1 MSDRARA
8 LVLVHGWN
16 ATAYQILNPGISHW
30 FAAAGDAVVG
40 YVARAGV
47 RVVAGAPVAA
57 GDRLA
62 EVTREFEADAHAAG
76 ERVCY
81 FGAEARL
88 EALLARSPSHAF
100 VLLGAQPAWD
110 PAGWQQATARP
121 SLRAQL
127 HRARNKGVEVREL
140 PPAEAEAD
148 PSLRRCLADWLE
160 TRGLPPLHFLVEP
173 ETLERLDDR
182 RIFAARRPGGTD
194 GFLVASPVPARH
206 GWLIEQ
212 FVRSPGAPN
221 GTVEL
226 LIDAAVRTLAAE
238 GAGYLTLGL
247 APLAAGRARAD
258 PPGTPPLWLR
268 LLLGWMRAHGR
279 RFYDFRGLESFKAK
293 FSPMRWE
300 PVYAIADQRAISPRV
315 TWAIAAAFTG
325 GAPVSVFARAIGRAA
340 RQELAWLVSA
350 PRGTTGARPAAPAAA
365 RTGPGTPRRR

>member
-1 MSDRARA
+1 MTARD
-8 LVLVHGWN
+8 LVLAHGWN
-16 ATAYQILNPGISHW
+16 ATAYQILNPGIRHW

-40 YVARAGV
+40 YVTRGRV
-47 RVVAGAPVAA
+47 RVVAGAPVAPA
-57 GDRLA
+57 ARLA
-62 EVTREFEADAHAAG
+62 AVAREFEDDAHAAG

-88 EALLARSPSHAF
+88 ESLLAASPSHAF

-110 PAGWQQATARP
+110 PAGWERATARA

-127 HRARNKGVEVREL
+127 HRARNKGVEVVEL
-140 PPAEAEAD
+140 PPGDAERD
-148 PSLRRCLADWLE
+148 PSLRACLEAWLD
-160 TRGLPPLHFLVEP
+160 TRGLPPLHFLIEP
-173 ETLERLDDR
+173 ETLEQLDDR
-182 RIFAARRPGGTD
+182 RVFAARRAGATA
-194 GFLVASPVPARH
+194 GFLIASPVPARH

-212 FVRSPGAPN
+212 FVRSPDAPN

-238 GAGYLTLGL
+238 GAGYVTLGL
-247 APLAAGRARAD
+247 APLADRAHAD

-293 FSPMRWE
+293 FSPTRWE
-300 PVYAIADQRAISPRV
+300 PVYAIADRARITPRV

-325 GAPVSVFARAIGRAA
+325 GAPASVFARALVRAV
-340 RQELAWLVSA
+340 RQELAWLVTAARGAPA
-350 PRGTTGARPAAPAAA
+350 PRRAAPGAGGS
-365 RTGPGTPRRR
+365 GPRAPRPS

>member
-1 MSDRARA
+1 MSARD
-8 LVLVHGWN
+8 LVLAHGWN
-16 ATAYQILNPGISHW
+16 ATAYQILNPGIRHW

-40 YVARAGV
+40 YVTEGGV
-47 RVVAGAPVAA
+47 RVVAGAPVATEA
-57 GDRLA
+57 RLA
-62 EVTREFEADAHAAG
+62 AVAREFEDDAHAAG

-88 EALLARSPSHAF
+88 ESLLATSPSHAF

-110 PAGWQQATARP
+110 PSGWERATARA

-127 HRARNKGVEVREL
+127 HRARNKGVEVVEL
-140 PPAEAEAD
+140 AAAAAERD
-148 PSLRRCLADWLE
+148 PSLRACLEAWLT
-160 TRGLPPLHFLVEP
+160 TRGLPPLHFLIEP
-173 ETLERLDDR
+173 ETLRQLDDR
-182 RIFAARRPGGTD
+182 RVFAARRGGATA
-194 GFLVASPVPARH
+194 GFLVASPVPARR

-212 FVRSPGAPN
+212 FVRSPDAPN

-238 GAGYLTLGL
+238 GAGYVTLGL
-247 APLAAGRARAD
+247 APLADRARAD

-300 PVYAIADQRAISPRV
+300 PVYAIADRARITPRV

-325 GAPVSVFARAIGRAA
+325 GAPASVFARALGRAVRQEVAWMLSAARGAPAPRRAA
-340 RQELAWLVSA
+340 RGGGASG
-350 PRGTTGARPAAPAAA
+350 PRAR
-365 RTGPGTPRRR
+365 RPR